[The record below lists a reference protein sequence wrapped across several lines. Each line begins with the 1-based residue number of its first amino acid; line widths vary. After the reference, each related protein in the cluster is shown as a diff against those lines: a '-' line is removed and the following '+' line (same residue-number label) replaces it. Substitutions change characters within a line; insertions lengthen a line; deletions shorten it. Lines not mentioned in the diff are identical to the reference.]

1 MEAVPSVKNRE
12 SVNRCQIVRMYT
24 FRDRGRGLS
33 ARLIT
38 RGKGVPPRQRG
49 RSAQWFEVL
58 LDTAR
63 APARRTPVVR
73 RGGGLASSMPQT
85 RRPAVA
91 STTLVSQ
98 SAPHC
103 QSTVLTRPPPS
114 VMVAVLCCSSTTSGT
129 LQVLLSSA
137 SKTCVSTRPSGQMC
151 TSSVL

>member
-24 FRDRGRGLS
+24 FRDRGRALS

-63 APARRTPVVR
+63 APARRTTLLRQGAPGAFAIEQKR
-73 RGGGLASSMPQT
+73 NRALA
-85 RRPAVA
+85 
-91 STTLVSQ
+91 
-98 SAPHC
+98 
-103 QSTVLTRPPPS
+103 
-114 VMVAVLCCSSTTSGT
+114 CSSLVRLTS
-129 LQVLLSSA
+129 A
-137 SKTCVSTRPSGQMC
+137 
-151 TSSVL
+151 